1 MKRIVMLAVLLAV
14 GFCVSG
20 NALAEVKIQLWTQA
34 GEAEGAYQF
43 VQKLC
48 KAFTEQNPDIKIDV
62 VQKDTEVLR
71 EDFQTASLAG
81 NPPDLLWTVSDHA
94 GPFTKANLLQPVDDL
109 FDLNAFVDSAV
120 KGVQLG
126 GKTWGVP
133 VTNGNHLMLMYNTD
147 FVKEPPQ
154 DTDALVKI
162 AKELTKEGRYGLV
175 WNQGEPFWLTPW
187 LTGFGGKLFG
197 DDGVTPTL
205 DTPEMIATLKF
216 AHDLK
221 FTEKILPPESDYD
234 GASAL
239 FKEGKAAML
248 VNGDWSVGD
257 YKKVLGEKFAV
268 APLPK
273 IVATGKWPSPY
284 TSGKFLMISASVKDQ
299 KLEAIMKIVDFMT
312 SEASQLDMVKTL
324 SQLPTLKKV
333 LESEAVTTDPILK
346 GSAAQM
352 QLGTPMPIVM
362 EMRCNWDAMR
372 PELNAVMSDKKSPED
387 AAKAMQA
394 AADACVKGLKK

>member
-120 KGVQLG
+120 KGVQLD